1 MKMRKK
7 IKILFLLWLALAGG
21 SSLPAIAMTASL
33 HGDRHSQN
41 QKLDNLFRQ
50 SGLENVLENIES
62 VLQFSGDIN
71 AEALAPGQ
79 GEFARRIMHQ
89 AYSAENFF
97 GALRK
102 PFIENYKPQYIFSA
116 VEWYQSPLGKK
127 ILRSENEG
135 KNKSSLT
142 MELFA
147 KKLLNSPPSE
157 TRIALI
163 EKIERSWIVTEAGK
177 YLYLGYVRL
186 MHPFNKKNQTKRL
199 GKMLRIIEEEIT
211 EPMREIILRN
221 LLYSYQGFND
231 KELEKYA
238 GFLNSEAGQW
248 LSQTTLQG
256 LKKGIAKILRK
267 AQRIQVQLLKEIE
280 AGGPEYPLIKEIAP
294 PGQRYLLIGKRDTF
308 RPLLKGD
315 GRTHSDK
322 KEPKLKVRLFGNEL
336 KRIPPIALL
345 VWDVIKDRH
354 PKLYRKLKYFEG
366 LFRNREKLEDLAED
380 EYSEAVEGYRNALER
395 SSRIKMNESP
405 LQIKYNSLKMTGI
418 IRKKL
423 EAVAMF
429 EIGKTGYTVRVG
441 DLVGPSFGHVSKIQ
455 DEQVIVVEKFRDYL
469 GNIKTNQK
477 IIEFFQSSSNKG
489 NTNL

>member
-1 MKMRKK
+1 MKMIKK

-21 SSLPAIAMTASL
+21 LPLPVIAMTVSSQ
-33 HGDRHSQN
+33 GDLRSQN
-41 QKLDNLFRQ
+41 HKLDALFRQ
-50 SGLENVLENIES
+50 SGLDDILGNIES
-62 VLQFSGDIN
+62 VLQLSGDIN
-71 AEALAPGQ
+71 TKALAPGQ

-89 AYSAENFF
+89 ANSAENFYSAF
-97 GALRK
+97 RK
-102 PFIENYKPQYIFSA
+102 PFIENYKPQYVLSV

-127 ILRSENEG
+127 ILRSGNEG
-135 KNKSSLT
+135 KNKNSLA

-147 KKLLNSPPSE
+147 EKLLNSPPSK

-163 EKIERSWIVTEAGK
+163 EKIERSWVETEAGK

-186 MHPFNKKNQTKRL
+186 MQPFNKKNQKKRL
-199 GKMLRIIEEEIT
+199 GKMLSIIEEGIT
-211 EPMREIILRN
+211 EPMRKIILRN

-231 KELEKYA
+231 KELAKYA
-238 GFLNSEAGQW
+238 GFLNSEAGHW
-248 LSQTTLQG
+248 FSQTTLQG
-256 LKKGIAKILRK
+256 LEKGIAKILRK
-267 AQRIQVQLLKEIE
+267 AQLVQVQLLKEIA

-308 RPLLKGD
+308 RPLLEGD
-315 GRTHSDK
+315 GRVHSDK
-322 KEPKLKVRLFGNEL
+322 KEPTLKVRLFGNEL
-336 KRIPPIALL
+336 KRLPPIALL
-345 VWDVIKDRH
+345 VWDRIKDRH
-354 PKLYRKLKYFEG
+354 PKLYKKLIYFEG
-366 LFRNREKLEDLAED
+366 LFKNREKLKDLDED

-405 LQIKYNSLKMTGI
+405 LQVKYNSLKMTGI

-455 DEQVIVVEKFRDYL
+455 DDQVIVVEKFRNYL
-469 GNIKTNQK
+469 GNILTNRK
-477 IIEFFQSSSNKG
+477 IIEFFQSPSKKG
-489 NTNL
+489 NKKL